1 MSHSAATDHSG
12 LRVLTMDEC
21 LAHLRE
27 SVIGRLAFH
36 RDGEITILPV
46 HHVMRGSD
54 VFFRT
59 SGGSKIEVAA
69 HHGTVGFE
77 VDDYDVSTRRGW
89 SVAMEGTATVVGDP
103 AVESELEQL
112 GDISWQVGDEE
123 AQVWIGIR
131 ADQVTGRELWL
142 D

>member
-1 MSHSAATDHSG
+1 MSHGAATDHSG

-21 LAHLRE
+21 LARLGE

-36 RDGEITILPV
+36 RDGEVTILPV

-69 HHGTVGFE
+69 QHGPVGFE
-77 VDDYDVSTRRGW
+77 VDDYDVSSRRGW
-89 SVAMEGTATVVGDP
+89 SVAIEGTATVVRDP
-103 AVESELEQL
+103 ELETELEQL
-112 GDISWQVGDEE
+112 GDISWRVGDES
-123 AQVWIGIR
+123 AKVWIGIR
-131 ADQVTGRELWL
+131 PDQVTGRELWL
-142 D
+142 T